1 MTRVIAIILHS
12 LPLANAGPLETAFGA
27 MRAANARRLARGF
40 ERTGAEA
47 IVEEVRPGGA
57 PFGSRL
63 RTAAVAH
70 RGAGLVVLGSGSI
83 PLASPADLRAMTDA
97 ASKAGPILTNNRYSS
112 DVVAI
117 PAAVAEEAIA
127 RLPDLTADNGLP
139 RWLSE
144 LGFDVVDLGRRWR
157 LQVDL
162 DSPIDG
168 FLAGFG
174 HDVADVERVALTA
187 ARLRELVADPEA
199 QLVVAGR
206 TSSSTLRWLERSTAS
221 RSRVLIEERGMRT
234 ATQRQKPARSVVGL
248 LLDRHGPR
256 ELGAIL
262 AQLGDGA
269 ILDSRVLLAHRLGVD
284 ESAWPPPE
292 DRFASDLLLHEQV
305 RDPWLRD
312 LTRAA
317 ADAPIPVLLG
327 GHTLVGPGLRL
338 LLGAARR

>member
-1 MTRVIAIILHS
+1 
-12 LPLANAGPLETAFGA
+12 
-27 MRAANARRLARGF
+27 
-40 ERTGAEA
+40 
-47 IVEEVRPGGA
+47 
-57 PFGSRL
+57 
-63 RTAAVAH
+63 
-70 RGAGLVVLGSGSI
+70 
-83 PLASPADLRAMTDA
+83 
-97 ASKAGPILTNNRYSS
+97 
-112 DVVAI
+112 VAI

-234 ATQRQKPARSVVGL
+234 ATQLQKPARSVLGL

-262 AQLGDGA
+262 GQLGDGA